1 MTNAIMCI
9 AICLLTAA
17 IAVLTKKQI
26 DVEKELD
33 IMATTPIEKPELDEV
48 EQKFTEAN
56 AEIEKIL
63 ARLEEIADDI
73 GRLDAE
79 TKEDRRNLADVRRR
93 YILWREPLDNG
104 SGVPWASEYKCKEEE
119 EHE

>member
-1 MTNAIMCI
+1 MTNIIMAI
-9 AICLLTAA
+9 AIVVLTAA
-17 IAVLTKKQI
+17 ICVLTKKQI

-33 IMATTPIEKPELDEV
+33 IMATKPIEKPDLDEV

-56 AEIEKIL
+56 AEIEKIF

-73 GRLDAE
+73 GRLDE
-79 TKEDRRNLADVRRR
+79 MQKQDRRDLADVRRR
-93 YILWREPLDNG
+93 YILWREPVDNG
-104 SGVPWASEYKCKEEE
+104 SGVPWASEYKCNEEE

>member
-1 MTNAIMCI
+1 MTNIIMAI
-9 AICLLTAA
+9 AIVALTAV
-17 IAVLTKKQI
+17 ICVLTKKQI

-33 IMATTPIEKPELDEV
+33 IMATKPIEKPDLDEV

-56 AEIEKIL
+56 AEIEKIF

-73 GRLDAE
+73 GRLDAL
-79 TKEDRRNLADVRRR
+79 TDTDHKNLVDIRER
-93 YILWREPLDNG
+93 YILWREPVDKG
-104 SGVPWASEYKCKEEE
+104 SGVPWASKYKCNEED